1 MRVSLKI
8 IGVRSLAFLAVHA
21 SPVRMAG
28 DDVRLAAARVSADV
42 TCVGHLRCFAQ

>member
-28 DDVRLAAARVSADV
+28 DDARLAAASVSADV
-42 TCVGHLRCFAQ
+42 ARVVDLRCFAL